1 MNTENAKNLIDFISF
16 LADEHNK
23 TVSDGVAN
31 ALWSENEAAEKAAL
45 QKLCRTL
52 DALREHVTT
61 TGEWRSQTEEVDNY
75 SFTRILDAAKGI
87 VEVVAVRHYKWPLVA
102 DFVHN
107 VVFLDDFSDEALQII
122 VRDFG
127 YKDLKSYYAENE
139 TDETH
144 GRTVCCEELALFI
157 CHFSMPSRYV
167 SIEEADTRAEA
178 IVSKEE
184 LL

>member
-16 LADEHNK
+16 LADEHSK
-23 TVSDGVAN
+23 SVSDDVAN
-31 ALWSENEAAEKAAL
+31 ALWTENEVTEKAVL
-45 QKLCRTL
+45 QKLSRTL
-52 DALREHVTT
+52 DTLREPVVTT
-61 TGEWRSQTEEVDNY
+61 GKWHSQSEEVDNY
-75 SFTRILDAAKGI
+75 SFTRILDATKGI
-87 VEVVAVRHYKWPLVA
+87 VEVVAVRHKKFPRVA

-127 YKDLKSYYAENE
+127 YKDLKAYYTDNE

-144 GRTVCCEELALFI
+144 GRAVCCEELALLI
-157 CHFSMPSRYV
+157 CHFSMPSRYI
-167 SIEEADTRAEA
+167 SIEKADARAEA

>member
-1 MNTENAKNLIDFISF
+1 MNTENVKNLIDFISF
-16 LADEHNK
+16 LADEHSK

-31 ALWSENEAAEKAAL
+31 ALWSENEATEKAAI
-45 QKLCRTL
+45 QKLSRTL

-61 TGEWRSQTEEVDNY
+61 TGEWRSQSEEVDNY

-87 VEVVAVRHYKWPLVA
+87 VEVVAVRHYNCPLVA
-102 DFVHN
+102 DFIHN

-127 YKDLKSYYAENE
+127 YKDLKAYYADNE

-144 GRTVCCEELALFI
+144 GRAVCCEELALFI
-157 CHFSMPSRYV
+157 CHSSMPSRYV
-167 SIEEADTRAEA
+167 SIEEADARAEA

>member
-16 LADEHNK
+16 LADEHSK
-23 TVSDGVAN
+23 SVSDDVAN
-31 ALWSENEAAEKAAL
+31 ALWTENEVTEKAVL
-45 QKLCRTL
+45 QKLSRTL
-52 DALREHVTT
+52 DTLREPVVTT
-61 TGEWRSQTEEVDNY
+61 GKWHSQSEEVDNY
-75 SFTRILDAAKGI
+75 SFTRILDASKGI
-87 VEVVAVRHYKWPLVA
+87 VEVVAVRHYNFPRVA